1 MRTLLLMRGAM
12 GSGKNYWIKENKL
25 EPYTLEA
32 DLFRTQI
39 CNPILDLEGNFS
51 ISQKNDRIAWNM
63 LLQCLEERMKRG
75 DFTVINATHSTQKM
89 LNNYKALAEM
99 YKYTIFVK
107 QLDVPLETCL
117 ERNRT
122 RDKYKFVPEE
132 AIKRCHTLIS
142 QTELSKGVK
151 KIDKI
156 EEINNFYVDNITDK
170 YNRVIITGDIHSC
183 NNVLGQMFEKEG
195 FREDTLYVFLGD
207 YLDRGIEHKET
218 LKRMMYLSTL
228 KNVILLE
235 GNHECLSEDT
245 EVLTDKG
252 WKLVKDVNISTDKV
266 LQYDV
271 NTQEL
276 SFEFPLNK
284 IEKYSE
290 KIIDI
295 KTQWGH
301 QKVTPNHDILYYGIK
316 VKAKDLLNNTN
327 LNSKGFLYETKY
339 KQGNILPYT
348 DDELRL
354 IVQICMDA
362 TLIDHSKYIK
372 NSIKRRIQFK
382 LSKPRKIS
390 HLEELLKKMNI
401 PYTKKLCKKTGLNKL
416 QPYYIRI
423 YGEYAR
429 YYHNIVLKNVKLF
442 PECFKYAN
450 KHQAD
455 IILDEIDITD
465 GTRVCNITDWSSIS
479 KHNIDII
486 SQMCVFN
493 NIPIKIKLVSK
504 NYGFKNSKDIYNCT
518 ILRKWHPH
526 GIHTKVEIKEMEY
539 NSLVYCL
546 TMSKGTLITRYNGK
560 INITGNCHLGGWCQG
575 REIKSKKFLNE
586 TLKVLIDGLNDEELE
601 QLKSKLRQFYK
612 KQRQAYAFEFEGK
625 KYLCTHAGLP
635 SVPSLTYIATDDMI
649 KGIGDYED
657 DISGIYENNYA
668 LGKCQDFTQ
677 IFGHRANKC
686 TEHSINLEGQVEFG
700 GNLMYYVLEKGKEP
714 RIESIKNEVYD
725 KDYFNREREKYN
737 RTESK
742 NLTQNEEVN
751 KLILSKLVKVKQCE
765 PNLLSLNFGD
775 SVFRKKQWNDITI
788 KARGLFVDRET
799 GDVKIR
805 SYQKFWNLG
814 ERKETTMDELQKN
827 IQYPLIAKYK
837 ENGFLGLM
845 SVVNGEVVLA
855 TKSTTQ
861 GDWKNYFQELW
872 DRENSNIKM
881 YLQEFASKENCTFI
895 FEVKSFKDKHIIDF
909 DKEELVL
916 LDVVKN
922 NLEVNGVNIDIN
934 YSQRCLNEFKDYV
947 RALECKIIR
956 VVDTVAI
963 LDDFEHFKQLL
974 QTFKYNAFEG
984 FVFTD
989 QKGFMFKWK
998 SDYYLKWKSVRY
1010 CYQYYLKHWQESFPF
1025 RICKDSFEINF
1036 MKWVTEQDINWLK
1049 SVDYVDVINRY
1060 KEWIK

>member
-1 MRTLLLMRGAM
+1 MRTLLLMRGAQ
-12 GSGKNYWIKENKL
+12 GSGKNYWIKENGL

-51 ISQKNDRIAWNM
+51 ISQKNDRIAWGM
-63 LLQCLEERMKRG
+63 LIQCLEERMKRG

-122 RDKYKFVPEE
+122 RDKYKFVPED

-142 QTELSKGVK
+142 QTELSKSVK

-156 EEINNFYVDNITDK
+156 ENINNFYVDNITDK
-170 YNRVIITGDIHSC
+170 YNRVIIIGDIHSC
-183 NNVLGQMFEKEG
+183 NTVLGQMFDKEE

-235 GNHECLSEDT
+235 GNH
-245 EVLTDKG
+245 
-252 WKLVKDVNISTDKV
+252 
-266 LQYDV
+266 Y
-271 NTQEL
+271 
-276 SFEFPLNK
+276 
-284 IEKYSE
+284 
-290 KIIDI
+290 
-295 KTQWGH
+295 
-301 QKVTPNHDILYYGIK
+301 
-316 VKAKDLLNNTN
+316 
-327 LNSKGFLYETKY
+327 
-339 KQGNILPYT
+339 
-348 DDELRL
+348 
-354 IVQICMDA
+354 
-362 TLIDHSKYIK
+362 
-372 NSIKRRIQFK
+372 
-382 LSKPRKIS
+382 
-390 HLEELLKKMNI
+390 HLE
-401 PYTKKLCKKTGLNKL
+401 
-416 QPYYIRI
+416 
-423 YGEYAR
+423 
-429 YYHNIVLKNVKLF
+429 H
-442 PECFKYAN
+442 
-450 KHQAD
+450 
-455 IILDEIDITD
+455 
-465 GTRVCNITDWSSIS
+465 
-479 KHNIDII
+479 
-486 SQMCVFN
+486 
-493 NIPIKIKLVSK
+493 
-504 NYGFKNSKDIYNCT
+504 
-518 ILRKWHPH
+518 
-526 GIHTKVEIKEMEY
+526 
-539 NSLVYCL
+539 
-546 TMSKGTLITRYNGK
+546 
-560 INITGNCHLGGWCQG
+560 WCQG

-586 TLKVLIDGLNDEELE
+586 TLKVLIDRLNEEEIE
-601 QLKSKLRQFYK
+601 QFKSKGRQFYK

-635 SVPSLTYIATDDMI
+635 SVPLMTYIATEDMI

-668 LGKCQDFTQ
+668 LGKCQEFIQ

-700 GNLMYYVLEKGKEP
+700 GNLMYYVLEKGKTP
-714 RIESIKNEVYD
+714 RLEKIKNEVYD
-725 KDYFNREREKYN
+725 KDYFNREKEKYK

-742 NLTQNEEVN
+742 NLTQNDEVN

-775 SVFRKKQWNDITI
+775 NVFRKKQWNDITV

-872 DRENSNIKM
+872 DRENANIKM
-881 YLQEFASKENCTFI
+881 YLQEFASKENCTII

-909 DKEELVL
+909 DKEELVI

-922 NLEVNGVNIDIN
+922 SLEVNGVNIDVN
-934 YSQRCLNEFKDYV
+934 YSSKCLNEFKDYV

-963 LDDFEHFKQLL
+963 LDDFEHFKELL

-998 SDYYLKWKSVRY
+998 SDYYNKWKSVRY
-1010 CYQYYLKHWQESFPF
+1010 CYQYYLKHWQEAFPF

-1036 MKWVTEQDINWLK
+1036 MKWVINKDISSIKTKNFV
-1049 SVDYVDVINRY
+1049 SIINKY
-1060 KEWIK
+1060 YIENTK

>member
-1 MRTLLLMRGAM
+1 MRTLLLMRGAQ
-12 GSGKNYWIKENKL
+12 GSGKNYWIKENRL

-39 CNPILDLEGNFS
+39 CNPILDLEGNFF

-63 LLQCLEERMKRG
+63 LLKCLEERMKRG
-75 DFTVINATHSTQKM
+75 DFTIINATHSTQKM
-89 LNNYKALAEM
+89 LNNYKAMAEM

-122 RDKYKFVPEE
+122 RDKYKFVPED

-156 EEINNFYVDNITDK
+156 EDINNFYVDNITDK
-170 YNRVIITGDIHSC
+170 YNRVIVVGDIHSC
-183 NNVLGQMFEKEG
+183 NTVLGQMFDKEE

-207 YLDRGIEHKET
+207 YLDRGVEHKET

-235 GNHECLSEDT
+235 GNHS
-245 EVLTDKG
+245 
-252 WKLVKDVNISTDKV
+252 W
-266 LQYDV
+266 
-271 NTQEL
+271 
-276 SFEFPLNK
+276 
-284 IEKYSE
+284 
-290 KIIDI
+290 
-295 KTQWGH
+295 
-301 QKVTPNHDILYYGIK
+301 
-316 VKAKDLLNNTN
+316 
-327 LNSKGFLYETKY
+327 
-339 KQGNILPYT
+339 
-348 DDELRL
+348 
-354 IVQICMDA
+354 
-362 TLIDHSKYIK
+362 
-372 NSIKRRIQFK
+372 
-382 LSKPRKIS
+382 
-390 HLEELLKKMNI
+390 
-401 PYTKKLCKKTGLNKL
+401 
-416 QPYYIRI
+416 
-423 YGEYAR
+423 
-429 YYHNIVLKNVKLF
+429 
-442 PECFKYAN
+442 ECF
-450 KHQAD
+450 
-455 IILDEIDITD
+455 
-465 GTRVCNITDWSSIS
+465 
-479 KHNIDII
+479 
-486 SQMCVFN
+486 
-493 NIPIKIKLVSK
+493 
-504 NYGFKNSKDIYNCT
+504 YG
-518 ILRKWHPH
+518 
-526 GIHTKVEIKEMEY
+526 
-539 NSLVYCL
+539 
-546 TMSKGTLITRYNGK
+546 
-560 INITGNCHLGGWCQG
+560 QG

-586 TLKVLIDGLNDEELE
+586 TLPILIDGLNDEELE

-612 KQRQAYAFEFEGK
+612 KQRQAYAFEFDNK

-635 SVPSLTYIATDDMI
+635 SVPLMSYIATDDMI

-714 RIESIKNEVYD
+714 RLESIKNEVYD
-725 KDYFNREREKYN
+725 KEYFNREREKYN

-775 SVFRKKQWNDITI
+775 NVFRKKQWNDITV
-788 KARGLFVDRET
+788 KARGLFVDKET
-799 GDVKIR
+799 GNVSIR
-805 SYQKFWNLG
+805 SYNKFFNYG
-814 ERKETTMDELQKN
+814 ELKETRDEYLMKN
-827 IQYPLIAKYK
+827 LQYPLIAKYK

-861 GDWKNYFQELW
+861 GDYKEYFQELW
-872 DRENSNIKM
+872 NRENSNIKM

-909 DKEELVL
+909 NKEELVL

-922 NLEVNGVNIDIN
+922 SLEVNGINIDTN
-934 YSQRCLNEFKDYV
+934 YSSKCLNEFYNYV
-947 RALECKIIR
+947 RALDCKIIR
-956 VVDTVAI
+956 VVDTYAI
-963 LDDFEHFKQLL
+963 LDDFEHFKELL

-989 QKGFMFKWK
+989 QNGFMFKWK

-1010 CYQYYLKHWQESFPF
+1010 CYQYYLKHWQEAFPF

-1049 SVDYVDVINRY
+1049 SVNYVDVINEY
-1060 KEWIK
+1060 KNNIGS